1 MISYIYLKFCL
12 DICKTSVEVKLEFYY
27 TLNMRLKLVTLCLL
41 ESPNRIEW
49 KTISFISLSALWV
62 RELSTCQLALNKIDG
77 EWNYKYKNAMT
88 TTIR

>member
-41 ESPNRIEW
+41 ESPNRSEW
-49 KTISFISLSALWV
+49 RTTSFIG
-62 RELSTCQLALNKIDG
+62 LSTLWLGELITCQVALNKIDG
-77 EWNYKYKNAMT
+77 E
-88 TTIR
+88 